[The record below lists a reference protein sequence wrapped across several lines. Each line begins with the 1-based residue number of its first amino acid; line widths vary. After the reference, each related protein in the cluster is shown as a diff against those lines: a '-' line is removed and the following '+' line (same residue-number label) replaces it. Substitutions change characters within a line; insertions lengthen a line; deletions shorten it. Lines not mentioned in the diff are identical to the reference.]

1 MIRIRKKLTTYY
13 NKKSQMSQISQDVFH
28 EINKSIDKLVNQF
41 TDSLINLSSK
51 QSINQ
56 MPIEFIYQS
65 AS

>member
-1 MIRIRKKLTTYY
+1 
-13 NKKSQMSQISQDVFH
+13 MSPISQDVFH

>member
-1 MIRIRKKLTTYY
+1 
-13 NKKSQMSQISQDVFH
+13 MSQISQDVFH
-28 EINKSIDKLVNQF
+28 EINKSTDKLVNQF
-41 TDSLINLSSK
+41 TDSLINLSIN

>member
-41 TDSLINLSSK
+41 TDSLINLSIN